1 MNPTPDPPVN
11 IAARLLERTARHPDR
26 TAFVAWRGTRA
37 ERVTFDQLARRV
49 AAFSSTLRER
59 GVVSGDRVLL
69 FVPMSVDLYVALIG
83 IHHAGATAVFVDAW
97 ADRRRMEAAIDAARP
112 RAFVGTPRAHLL
124 RIVSPAVRSIPIA
137 IVAWRGLGAGTRAS
151 GPAPIPPAAPVAAGT
166 PALVTFTTGSTGRP
180 KAAARSH
187 EFLWAQHRI
196 LAVHLGQQESDVDMP
211 TLPVFVLNNLA
222 GGITSVLPDFDP
234 RRPAEIRP
242 TAILE
247 QMRATSVTTASG
259 SPAFFERLCEHVLAT
274 EQSLPLQAFFTG
286 GAPVPPEL
294 ARTFA
299 RCCAGS
305 QVLYGSTEAEPI
317 AALTAQELVRRT
329 EAGGGIG
336 LCAGKPIPEIE
347 LVIARPTDGPI
358 VLGAAGWSEWRQGGG
373 EPGEIVVTGPHV
385 LAGYLD
391 NPEADRENKVR
402 DGDRVWHR
410 TGDGGFL
417 DDQGRLWLTGRVKHR
432 VRREGETWWG
442 LPVELRALAIPAIAH
457 AAYVGLP
464 DARLG
469 QRAVL
474 CVEIPPAAMGPA
486 TERELVAAAAPA
498 PVDQVIALERIP
510 RDPRHA
516 SKTDMEA
523 LIALVGR
530 R

>member
-1 MNPTPDPPVN
+1 
-11 IAARLLERTARHPDR
+11 
-26 TAFVAWRGTRA
+26 
-37 ERVTFDQLARRV
+37 
-49 AAFSSTLRER
+49 
-59 GVVSGDRVLL
+59 
-69 FVPMSVDLYVALIG
+69 
-83 IHHAGATAVFVDAW
+83 
-97 ADRRRMEAAIDAARP
+97 
-112 RAFVGTPRAHLL
+112 
-124 RIVSPAVRSIPIA
+124 
-137 IVAWRGLGAGTRAS
+137 
-151 GPAPIPPAAPVAAGT
+151 
-166 PALVTFTTGSTGRP
+166 
-180 KAAARSH
+180 
-187 EFLWAQHRI
+187 
-196 LAVHLGQQESDVDMP
+196 
-211 TLPVFVLNNLA
+211 
-222 GGITSVLPDFDP
+222 VLPDFDP

-242 TAILE
+242 AVILG
-247 QMRATSVTTASG
+247 QMRAASVTTASG

-274 EQSLPLQAFFTG
+274 GETLPLQAFFTG

-299 RCCAGS
+299 RCCAGA

-317 AALTAQELVRRT
+317 AALPAQELVQRT

-336 LCAGKPIPEIE
+336 LCAGTPIREIE
-347 LVIARPTDGPI
+347 LLIARPTDGPI
-358 VLGAAGWSEWRQGGG
+358 ALGAGGWSEWRQTGG

-432 VRREGETWWG
+432 VRRAGDTWWG
-442 LPVELRALAIPAIAH
+442 LPVELRALSVPAIAH
-457 AAYVGLP
+457 AAYLGLP
-464 DARLG
+464 DPRLG

-516 SKTDMEA
+516 SKTDMDA
-523 LIALVGR
+523 LIARIQRG
-530 R
+530 

>member
-1 MNPTPDPPVN
+1 MTDAPAIN
-11 IAARLLERTARHPDR
+11 IAARLLERAARHPDR
-26 TAFVAWRGTRA
+26 VAFVSWRGSRA
-37 ERVTFDQLARRV
+37 ERVTFEQLARRV
-49 AAFSSTLRER
+49 AGFSSRLRGR
-59 GVVSGDRVLL
+59 GVTSGDRVLL
-69 FVPMSVDLYVALIG
+69 FVPMSVELYVALLA

-97 ADRRRMEAAIDAARP
+97 ADRRRLEAAVDAARP
-112 RAFVGTPRAHLL
+112 RAFVGTLRAHLL
-124 RIVSPAVRSIPIA
+124 RLVSPAVRAIPLSFVVRHGLGGGPRKPWVPEPESIP
-137 IVAWRGLGAGTRAS
+137 GA
-151 GPAPIPPAAPVAAGT
+151 APIPPSMA
-166 PALVTFTTGSTGRP
+166 ALVTFTTGSTGRP

-187 EFLWAQHRI
+187 QFLWAQHQI
-196 LAVHLGQQESDVDMP
+196 LAAHLGQRESDVDMP

-222 GGITSVLPDFDP
+222 GGITSVLPDVDP

-242 TAILE
+242 EVILG
-247 QMRATSVTTASG
+247 QIRAASVTTASG
-259 SPAFFERLCEHVLAT
+259 SPAFFERLCEHVLGSDGT
-274 EQSLPLQAFFTG
+274 LPLQAFFTG

-299 RCCAGS
+299 RCCAGA

-317 AALTAQELVRRT
+317 AALTAQELVQRT
-329 EAGGGIG
+329 DAGGGIG
-336 LCAGKPIPEIE
+336 LCAGTPIREIE
-347 LVIARPTDGPI
+347 L
-358 VLGAAGWSEWRQGGG
+358 SEWRQTGG

-402 DGDRVWHR
+402 DGERVWHR

-432 VRREGETWWG
+432 VRRAGETWWG
-442 LPVELRALAIPAIAH
+442 LPVELRALSVPAIAH
-457 AAYVGLP
+457 AAYLGLP
-464 DARLG
+464 DPRLG

-523 LIALVGR
+523 LIARIER